1 VSDLATPA
9 PKWCAICLAE
19 AGDLEPDDIDGDGRE
34 VLVCGPCREEH
45 PRSGRYAFD
54 EAGASAAPRSVAP
67 RDGNRRGR

>member
-1 VSDLATPA
+1 VSGLVTPA
-9 PKWCAICLAE
+9 PRFCASCLAE
-19 AGDLEPDDIDGDGRE
+19 TDALAAEVVDGRK
-34 VLVCGPCREEH
+34 VLICVPCREEH